1 MSCWNRSAV
10 LPGIAR
16 TYRSTLLRTICGL
29 LLLQFFAV
37 AHAVTPESGIYWAP
51 SRPANLYVIENQRGK
66 IAFIAYTYDEQGRAE
81 WFTSSGVLVPLPA
94 GDEFPADR
102 WQLDAPLSRAVGG
115 PPIGTPGRMPG
126 DALPYPTVA
135 PIGRVLLTFYAESQV
150 DLEIRLNGQTIVD
163 GLEPF
168 NFGYGSIG
176 QSDYVPWDH
185 CWKDYSGEWVFVDRT
200 QPTRPAWR
208 FRFAAP
214 QVRAWDSAGQ
224 PTEGPVKCGEES
236 RQSHI
241 VTFDDLDSDSTLRC
255 TIQYTNVTPTG
266 FPDGAEGCQLVL
278 ASGEVLFSFFLYA
291 YEDQLKRIRA
301 WLGAPRDIPLSEIF
315 DDPAGPPITGYRVE

>member
-16 TYRSTLLRTICGL
+16 TNRSTLLRTICGL

-81 WFTSSGVLVPLPA
+81 WFTSSGTLVRVPPDVEH
-94 GDEFPADR
+94 GPDGWR
-102 WQLDAPLSRAVGG
+102 LDAPLSRATGG

-126 DALPYPTVA
+126 DPLPYPTIT

-150 DLEIRLNGQTIVD
+150 DLEIRINDQTIVD
-163 GLEPF
+163 TLEPF
-168 NFGYGSIG
+168 NFGHGSIG
-176 QSDYVPWDH
+176 QSDQIPWEH
-185 CWKDYSGEWVFVDRT
+185 CWKNYSGEWVFVDRT
-200 QPTRPAWR
+200 EPTRPAWR
-208 FRFAAP
+208 FRFAEP
-214 QVRAWDSAGQ
+214 QVRVWDDAGQ
-224 PTEGPVKCGEES
+224 PTNAAMKCGDT
-236 RQSHI
+236 RQAHL
-241 VTFDDLDSDSTLRC
+241 VTYDDLDSDAHLRC
-255 TIQYTNVTPTG
+255 SSQNVATRPPEVPANAQG
-266 FPDGAEGCQLVL
+266 CELVSADGTT
-278 ASGEVLFSFFLYA
+278 LFSFFMYG

-301 WLGAPRDIPLSEIF
+301 WLGAPRLMPWTE
-315 DDPAGPPITGYRVE
+315 DDNGTDTPPITGYRVE

>member
-16 TYRSTLLRTICGL
+16 TNRSTLLRTICGL

-81 WFTSSGVLVPLPA
+81 WFTSSGTLVRVPPDVEH
-94 GDEFPADR
+94 GPDGWR
-102 WQLDAPLSRAVGG
+102 LDAPLSRATGG

-126 DALPYPTVA
+126 DPLPYPTIA

-150 DLEIRLNGQTIVD
+150 DLEIRINGQTIVD
-163 GLEPF
+163 TLEPF

-176 QSDYVPWDH
+176 QSDQIPWEH
-185 CWKDYSGEWVFVDRT
+185 CWKNYSGEWVFVDRT
-200 QPTRPAWR
+200 EPTRPAWR
-208 FRFAAP
+208 FRFAEP
-214 QVRAWDSAGQ
+214 QVRVWDDAGQ
-224 PTEGPVKCGEES
+224 PTNAAMKCGDT
-236 RQSHI
+236 RQAHL
-241 VTFDDLDSDSTLRC
+241 VTYDDLDSDAHLRC
-255 TIQYTNVTPTG
+255 SSQNVATRPPEVPANAQG
-266 FPDGAEGCQLVL
+266 CELVSADGTT
-278 ASGEVLFSFFLYA
+278 LFSFFMYG

-301 WLGAPRDIPLSEIF
+301 WLGAPRLMPWTE
-315 DDPAGPPITGYRVE
+315 DDNGTDTPPITGYRVE